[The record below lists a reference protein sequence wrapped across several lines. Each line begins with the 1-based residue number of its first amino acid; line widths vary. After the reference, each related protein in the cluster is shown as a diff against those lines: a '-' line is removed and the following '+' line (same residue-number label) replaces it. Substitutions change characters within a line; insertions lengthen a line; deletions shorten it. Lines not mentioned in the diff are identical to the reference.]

1 MSLSS
6 SSRVLTVAPILLLA
20 ASCVRPPLEGPT
32 PVSVRGPATVE
43 PRVATPRPNRTPLE
57 ALRERGLVVPVAGVD
72 PARIPDAFD
81 ARRGGDRRHG
91 ALDIMAPRGTPVLSA
106 DDGRILRLRTNSLGG
121 ITIYAADSAARVVYY
136 YAHLERYRR
145 GLREGDRV
153 QRGDT
158 IGYVGTSGNAPRGT
172 PHLHFQVM
180 LMPDDG
186 RWWAGE
192 PVNPLPLL
200 RRSAVAA
207 ADAP

>member
-6 SSRVLTVAPILLLA
+6 ASRLLSVAPILLLA
-20 ASCVRPPLEGPT
+20 VACVRPPLEGPT
-32 PVSVRGPATVE
+32 PVSARGPATVE
-43 PRVATPRPNRTPLE
+43 PRVTTPSRSATPLE
-57 ALRERGLVVPVAGVD
+57 RLGERGLVVPVAGID
-72 PARIPDAFD
+72 PSRISDSFD
-81 ARRGGDRRHG
+81 ARRAGGRRHG
-91 ALDIMAPRGTPVLSA
+91 ALDLMAPRGTPVLSA

-121 ITIYAADSAARVVYY
+121 ITIYAADSTARVVYY

-145 GLREGDRV
+145 GLREGDRL

-180 LMPDDG
+180 LMPADG
-186 RWWAGE
+186 RWWAGK

-207 ADAP
+207 ADAR